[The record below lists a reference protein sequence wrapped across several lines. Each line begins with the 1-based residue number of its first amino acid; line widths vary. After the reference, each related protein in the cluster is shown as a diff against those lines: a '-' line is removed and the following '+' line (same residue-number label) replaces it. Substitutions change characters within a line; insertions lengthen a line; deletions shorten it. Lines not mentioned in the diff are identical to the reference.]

1 MYFAIFLRSACMV
14 CHTCFPGGQLQV
26 CEGAKVSGQVASLTR
41 TRPPFHG
48 ITVAP
53 SSLFPS
59 YRQIPS
65 GSRWAT
71 NLAVARDLLMRS
83 IDSHVA
89 GMTAKAP
96 LAVVTVSSLVVYSC
110 STEVAFMWMA

>member
-1 MYFAIFLRSACMV
+1 
-14 CHTCFPGGQLQV
+14 
-26 CEGAKVSGQVASLTR
+26 
-41 TRPPFHG
+41 
-48 ITVAP
+48 
-53 SSLFPS
+53 
-59 YRQIPS
+59 
-65 GSRWAT
+65 
-71 NLAVARDLLMRS
+71 LAVARDLLMRS